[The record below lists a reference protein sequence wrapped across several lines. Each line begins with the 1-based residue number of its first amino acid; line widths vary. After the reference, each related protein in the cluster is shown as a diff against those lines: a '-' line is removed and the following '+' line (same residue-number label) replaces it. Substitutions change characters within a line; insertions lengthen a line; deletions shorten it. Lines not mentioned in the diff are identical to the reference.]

1 MPERSS
7 RARFRV
13 QHVARKPRGWR
24 VRTKREGAHE
34 LRIAFPPSARRK
46 GSGRL
51 LEILHPKG
59 ERNPQCGLAGKN
71 PAELV
76 IFGNPSSSRARQAR
90 GAATGAPGHKP
101 GCPCAICKNMRAAGS
116 RLPNADL
123 YEIVFV
129 NHDTDAGEVVTKPVS
144 RSDAKKLLAEMR
156 KTPSRGHYYMKRVKK
171 SGTRAHNKDWNFTPG
186 TSRLM
191 LRTRDKKVHTI
202 SRGLS
207 RRDAKR
213 FATELR
219 GVAKRGQTGGKY
231 FVRNPNEMQ
240 EAVALYQTFQ
250 GRDPAGVI
258 EKQVSAALRMEYTA
272 LGDLSYLD
280 VNNTEGQRVRLDFS
294 GDGVK
299 LASAPNGAQLYLI
312 GGRQSLDEKCLAK
325 FTDDTTKDLFDLG
338 EAVEIEYI
346 TKKAPSFETTRYYH
360 KFGEEHRGSEMPRAT
375 YDALRKQIFLFGGE
389 YRIEAPGI
397 IN

>member
-1 MPERSS
+1 MPARAS

-34 LRIAFPPSARRK
+34 LRIAFPPGARRK

-76 IFGNPSSSRARQAR
+76 IFGNPRKKSEWRGYIEFPEGTKYTEAVSSRKEALRAAAKVLDEKPDWR
-90 GAATGAPGHKP
+90 SAAKSYGAAKLSSNPGAPGHKP

-116 RLPNADL
+116 RLPN
-123 YEIVFV
+123 
-129 NHDTDAGEVVTKPVS
+129 
-144 RSDAKKLLAEMR
+144 R
-156 KTPSRGHYYMKRVKK
+156 KNRGRRNPSVIINRGH
-171 SGTRAHNKDWNFTPG
+171 
-186 TSRLM
+186 
-191 LRTRDKKVHTI
+191 
-202 SRGLS
+202 
-207 RRDAKR
+207 
-213 FATELR
+213 
-219 GVAKRGQTGGKY
+219 
-231 FVRNPNEMQ
+231 RNPRRRNQSGEMQ
-240 EAVALYQTFQ
+240 EAVTLYQTFQ

-280 VNNTEGQRVRLDFS
+280 VKNTEGQRVRLDFS

-360 KFGEEHRGSEMPRAT
+360 KFGEEHRGSELPRAT

-389 YRIEAPGI
+389 YHVDAPGI

>member
-1 MPERSS
+1 MPARAS

-13 QHVARKPRGWR
+13 QHIARKPRGWR

-34 LRIAFPPSARRK
+34 LRIAFPPGARRK

-76 IFGNPSSSRARQAR
+76 IFGNPSGSRARNLR
-90 GAATGAPGHKP
+90 STATGAPGHKP
-101 GCPCAICKNMRAAGS
+101 GCPCAICKNMRAASS
-116 RLPNADL
+116 RLPN
-123 YEIVFV
+123 
-129 NHDTDAGEVVTKPVS
+129 
-144 RSDAKKLLAEMR
+144 R
-156 KTPSRGHYYMKRVKK
+156 KNRGRRNPSVIINRGH
-171 SGTRAHNKDWNFTPG
+171 
-186 TSRLM
+186 
-191 LRTRDKKVHTI
+191 
-202 SRGLS
+202 
-207 RRDAKR
+207 
-213 FATELR
+213 
-219 GVAKRGQTGGKY
+219 
-231 FVRNPNEMQ
+231 RNPRRRNQSGEMQ

-250 GRDPAGVI
+250 GRDPSGVI

-272 LGDLSYLD
+272 LGDLDYLD
-280 VNNTEGQRVRLDFS
+280 IVNVGGERVRLDFS

-312 GGRQSLDEKCLAK
+312 GGRQSLDEKCLK
-325 FTDDTTKDLFDLG
+325 RFTDDMSKDLFDLG
-338 EAVEIEYI
+338 EAVEVQYV
-346 TKKAPSFETTRYYH
+346 TKKAPSFETTKYYH
-360 KFGEEHRGSEMPRAT
+360 KFGEEHRGSELPRAT
-375 YDALRKQIFLFGGE
+375 YDAIRKQIFLFGGE

>member
-1 MPERSS
+1 MTARAS

-34 LRIAFPPSARRK
+34 LRIAFPPGARRK

-76 IFGNPSSSRARQAR
+76 IFGNPSPSRARHAR

-116 RLPNADL
+116 RLPNA
-123 YEIVFV
+123 ER
-129 NHDTDAGEVVTKPVS
+129 GG
-144 RSDAKKLLAEMR
+144 KKWR
-156 KTPSRGHYYMKRVKK
+156 SRGRLSEADKAQLKIQREAKRLEARERGMKRRRRNQ
-171 SGTRAHNKDWNFTPG
+171 SG
-186 TSRLM
+186 
-191 LRTRDKKVHTI
+191 
-202 SRGLS
+202 
-207 RRDAKR
+207 
-213 FATELR
+213 
-219 GVAKRGQTGGKY
+219 
-231 FVRNPNEMQ
+231 EMQ

-338 EAVEIEYI
+338 EAMEIEYI
-346 TKKAPSFETTRYYH
+346 TKKAPSFETTRFYH
-360 KFGEEHRGSEMPRAT
+360 KFGEEHRGSELPRAT

-389 YRIEAPGI
+389 YHVDAPGI